1 VESNVMMS
9 RIANGARSLTG
20 KLILWVVVM
29 LAIIFAGGVAALS
42 TVNSGVIGDL
52 ALKRSGE
59 VGEHH
64 AAVAQGDLNRAMATV
79 EALANAFGMM
89 RRSWVTDRTA
99 YNEVMRA
106 MFESDPDLFSLW
118 AGFEPNAIDPDAD
131 HIDDIG
137 CNGKGR
143 FLAQWFREKGQLDV
157 RAFDEPKAGD
167 PGSDFYFR
175 PKDLRKPVVTEPY
188 ESMVGSRKALM
199 VSLVAP
205 VIVDR
210 RVIGV
215 VGLSLPLDRFSE
227 SLGRVRPFDTG
238 RISLVSHQGSW
249 AAHHQPDALGKPVT
263 ASAPELAGILDAVKE
278 GRRSDFITQDPVIGG
293 PVQNFL
299 IPITIGATGTPWG
312 MLTTIPLDKVNEPA
326 RMIQTWTLVGSVV
339 TLVILASILSLVGMM
354 VIGRP
359 LARTVAVIGRLAG
372 GEYAFAIS
380 GVERKDEI
388 GQVNRAL
395 QIFQK
400 NIVRVAEMEK
410 ERRDQEERA
419 VAVRA
424 EEMGRLA
431 DSFEA
436 ALSGIAGVV
445 SSGAG
450 ELEGNAV
457 SLTGIAEETSRQ
469 SIAVAAA
476 SEQATTN
483 VQTVAGAADELVF
496 SINEITRQITLS
508 ADTARAAVGH
518 IDRTNETV
526 EGLVAAA
533 QRIGDVTGFIQ
544 QIASQT
550 NLLALN
556 ATIEAARAG
565 EAGKGFV
572 VVASE
577 VKNLANQTA
586 KATDDIRV
594 QIQQMQEVTG
604 AAVEAIREIARMI
617 TTVNDNISAVTTTA
631 ERQGAVTA
639 EISENIRQAAEGTR
653 DVTTNIGGVTMAS
666 GETGRMAQNVLDAS
680 RSLTEQS
687 VHLRNEVQAFV
698 AKIRAA

>member
-1 VESNVMMS
+1 MMN
-9 RIANGARSLTG
+9 RIANAGRSLTG
-20 KLILWVVVM
+20 KLILWAVAM
-29 LAIIFAGGVAALS
+29 LAVIFAGGVAALS
-42 TVNSGVIGDL
+42 TVNTSIIGDL
-52 ALKRSGE
+52 ALRHSSE

-64 AAVAQGDLNRAMATV
+64 AASVEGDLNRAMATV

-89 RRSWVTDRTA
+89 RRSWVSDRNA

-106 MFESDPDLFSLW
+106 MFESDPNLFSLW
-118 AGFEPNAIDPDAD
+118 AGFEPNAIDPDND

-137 CNGKGR
+137 CNSKGR
-143 FLAQWFREKGQLDV
+143 FLAQWFREKGQIDV

-167 PGSDFYFR
+167 PGAAFYFQ
-175 PKDLRKPVVTEPY
+175 PKETRKPVVTEPY
-188 ESMVGSRKALM
+188 EYMVGSRKVLM

-227 SLGRVRPFDTG
+227 SLGRVRPLDTG
-238 RISLVSHQGSW
+238 RISLVSHKGSW
-249 AAHHQPDALGKPVT
+249 AAHHQSGALGKPVT
-263 ASAPELAGILDAVKE
+263 ASAPELSGVVDAVKA
-278 GRRSDFITQDPVIGG
+278 GQRSDFVTEDSVLGT
-293 PVQNFL
+293 VQNVL
-299 IPITIGATGTPWG
+299 TPITIGTTGTPWG
-312 MLTTIPLDKVNEPA
+312 MLTTIPFDKVNEPA
-326 RMIQTWTLVGSVV
+326 RMIQNWTLAGSVV
-339 TLVILASILSLVGMM
+339 TLVILAALLSLVGMM

-359 LARTVAVIGRLAG
+359 LARTVAVIGRLAN
-372 GEYAFAIS
+372 GEYGFAIG

-395 QIFQK
+395 EVFQR

-410 ERRDQEERA
+410 ERREQEERA

-424 EEMGRLA
+424 AEMARLA

-436 ALSGIAGVV
+436 ALSGIAGAV

-450 ELEGNAV
+450 DLESNAV

-469 SIAVAAA
+469 SVAVAAA

-483 VQTVAGAADELVF
+483 VQTVAAAADELVF

-508 ADTARAAVGH
+508 ADTARTAVSQ

-526 EGLVAAA
+526 EGLVMAA

-594 QIQQMQEVTG
+594 QIQQMQDVTG

-617 TTVNDNISAVTTTA
+617 NTVNDNVVAVTATA
-631 ERQGAVTA
+631 ERQSLVTA

-653 DVTTNIGGVTMAS
+653 DVTTNIGGVTLAS

-680 RSLTEQS
+680 RTLTEQS

-698 AKIRAA
+698 GKIRTA